1 MNDDARD
8 AVATVAALRAARET
22 GVLDALLDDADTPTE
37 VAARTT
43 VDARGASVLVD
54 VLADR
59 GFFEEVDGTY
69 EPTNRALGLLTKTDL
84 RSIGRVPHEMDRFDA
99 YATLPETLA
108 SDDTVAAARDAR
120 ADDYERNQLGYR
132 QAIPQSAV
140 NAAVSAAQRGAP
152 AGTRVLDVGGAPGK
166 HAIEFAARGA
176 TVTLRDTPERVDAV
190 RPLLARRDVALDA
203 GALDAD
209 LPRTDLAFASHLTP
223 RLDDDALDA
232 VATATHDA
240 LVRDHEHADHSEY
253 DADHS
258 DADDPERPPST
269 ARALVL
275 VEHIRDRSPRTPTR
289 RLDALA
295 TGQPGDHRTER
306 TLRDTLQTAG
316 FHAVDVHA
324 IPGLDAHAVVAAPR
338 ST

>member
-37 VAARTT
+37 VAARTP
-43 VDARGASVLVD
+43 VDARAASVLVD

-59 GFFEEVDGTY
+59 GFFEVVDGAY

-84 RSIGRVPHEMDRFDA
+84 RSIGRVPREIDRFDA
-99 YATLPETLA
+99 YAALPETLA
-108 SDDTVAAARDAR
+108 SDDAVAAAREAR
-120 ADDYERNQLGYR
+120 GDDHDRNDLGSR
-132 QAIPQSAV
+132 QATPQSAV
-140 NAAVSAAQRGAP
+140 NAAVSAAQREAP
-152 AGTRVLDVGGAPGK
+152 AATHVLDVGGAPGK
-166 HAIEFAARGA
+166 HATEFAARGA
-176 TVTLRDTPERVDAV
+176 TVTLRDTSERVDAA
-190 RPLLARRDVALDA
+190 RPLLAPRDLTLDA

-209 LPRTDLAFASHLTP
+209 LPPADLAFATHLTP

-232 VATATHDA
+232 FGAATHDA
-240 LVRDHEHADHSEY
+240 LRHERDEN
-253 DADHS
+253 
-258 DADDPERPPST
+258 DDRPP
-269 ARALVL
+269 AGERALVL
-275 VEHIRDRSPRTPTR
+275 VEHVRDRSPRTPTR

-306 TLRDTLQTAG
+306 AIRDALQTAG
-316 FHAVDVHA
+316 FQRVDVHP
-324 IPGLDAHAVVAAPR
+324 IPGLDANAIVGTPR

>member
-8 AVATVAALRAARET
+8 AVATAAALRAARET

-43 VDARGASVLVD
+43 VDARAASVLVD

-59 GFFEEVDGTY
+59 GFFEVVDGAY

-84 RSIGRVPHEMDRFDA
+84 RSIGRIPHEVDRLDA
-99 YATLPETLA
+99 YAALPETIA
-108 SDDTVAAARDAR
+108 SDDAVAAAREAR
-120 ADDYERNQLGYR
+120 GDDYDRNHLGAE
-132 QAIPQSAV
+132 QATPQSAV
-140 NAAVSAAQRGAP
+140 NATVSAAERAAP
-152 AGTRVLDVGGAPGK
+152 AATRVLDVGGAPGK
-166 HAIEFAARGA
+166 HATEFVARGA
-176 TVTLRDTPERVDAV
+176 TVTLRDAPERVDAV

-209 LPRTDLAFASHLTP
+209 LPPADLAFAAHLTP
-223 RLDDDALDA
+223 RLGDDALGRF
-232 VATATHDA
+232 ATATRDA
-240 LVRDHEHADHSEY
+240 LRHERDEDDAPATGADHPQGGE
-253 DADHS
+253 
-258 DADDPERPPST
+258 
-269 ARALVL
+269 RALVL
-275 VEHIRDRSPRTPTR
+275 VEHLRDRSPRTPTR

-306 TLRDTLQTAG
+306 ALRDALETAG
-316 FHAVDVHA
+316 FERVDVHA
-324 IPGLDAHAVVAAPR
+324 IPGLDAHAVVGTPR